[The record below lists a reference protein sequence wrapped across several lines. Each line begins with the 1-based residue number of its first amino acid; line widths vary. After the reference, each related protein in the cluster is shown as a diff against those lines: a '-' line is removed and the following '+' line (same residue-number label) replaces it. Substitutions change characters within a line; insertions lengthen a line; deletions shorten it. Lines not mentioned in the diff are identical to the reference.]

1 MRPVYVFP
9 GQGSQYP
16 GMASGRLV
24 EDRDAARVFEL
35 ASRISGTDVA
45 SLCRSGEPSLLARTD
60 LCQLCVAAVSLA
72 WLILLEKE
80 GHRQR
85 ATAGHSLGEYCA
97 ACAAGCLGVEDTLRL
112 VWVRGK
118 AMLECALSRPG
129 SMLAV
134 TGLDEGT
141 VRELV
146 VEARG
151 GGFLH
156 LANLNSD
163 RQYVVAGDAS
173 SLERVEASTVKR
185 GGRAVRLKVGG
196 AFHTPAFRE
205 AAEVVG
211 EALEDMTLRDP
222 AVPFYSGLT
231 GTALDDGPSVARA
244 LVEGICSPVRWRDVQ
259 RALVPLAE
267 EGQVEVGPGRALNAM
282 ARRDYPHLTVYHA
295 SELVRSA

>member
-9 GQGSQYP
+9 GQGSQHP
-16 GMASGRLV
+16 GMARGRPL
-24 EDRDAARVFEL
+24 EDPDAERVFEI

-45 SLCRSGEPSLLARTD
+45 SLCLRGDPSLLARTD
-60 LCQLCVAAVSLA
+60 LCQLCVATTSLA
-72 WLILLEKE
+72 WLTILEKE
-80 GHRQR
+80 GHRPQ

-97 ACAAGCLGVEDTLRL
+97 ACAAGCLSLEDTLRL
-112 VWVRGK
+112 VWTRGK

-146 VEARG
+146 EETRE

-156 LANLNSD
+156 LANLNGNE
-163 RQYVVAGDAS
+163 QYVVAGDAAA
-173 SLERVEASTVKR
+173 LERMGMQATKR
-185 GGRAVRLKVGG
+185 GGRTVQLKVTG
-196 AFHTPAFRE
+196 AFHTPAFRR

-211 EALEDMTLRDP
+211 EALEGMALKDP
-222 AVPFYSGLT
+222 VIAFYSGFT
-231 GTALDDGPSVARA
+231 GTALHDRASVSRA

-259 RALVPLAE
+259 RALIPLAE
-267 EGQVEVGPGRALNAM
+267 EGQVEVGPGRVLNAM
-282 ARRDYPHLTVYHA
+282 ARRDYPRLAVYHA
-295 SELVRSA
+295 AELVHDG